1 MRLFIEHVQAVK
13 PDFLVTRENAVIVAE
28 ICARVDGLPLAIELA
43 AARIRLFSPQA
54 LLDRLGDRLTVLR
67 GGAHD
72 LPARQQALHNTIE
85 WSYDL
90 LDTDEKRL
98 FELVSVFSGGCSFVA
113 VEAVAEKLE
122 YLDNNGEDILDR
134 LTSLLDKSL
143 VRLVDQNNR
152 EARLAMLETIRE
164 YATERLRDQP
174 EFEAAARR
182 AHAAYFAEFSR
193 LQWERLTGADREPAL
208 EELGADL
215 ENVRTAWRYW
225 VENRDLEQLGKLVDS
240 LWLLFDVR
248 GWYHATVGLTTELL
262 EFLSTTPSTPKLAQ
276 QEIVLR
282 ASLARA
288 LLATRKDTAPRSSKP
303 TCHALELSQAAGE
316 NAQLYPV
323 LRGLFSF
330 YSLRGEF
337 EKGFSIGEQIL
348 SLAKLNDNLN
358 MQVDGHFVLGT
369 SYLFTGNYQHG
380 LEHLEK
386 SISLID
392 PARRRSGRYRMGNYP
407 GVSSYNA
414 LSLILWGLG
423 YPERA
428 LNHANQA
435 VALAKKLN
443 HPYSLAY
450 ALFHAGFLH
459 HWRREVE
466 ISLEYAQEVLELAK
480 PHKFQIWHAVGAC
493 LHGAGLASLGRVEEG
508 LAEIERGVDTYQEK
522 SPPVFW
528 PLLRSLQAGVYGQAG
543 KTKQGLALINEVL
556 NFPQQGYGKVMLVD
570 LYRLKGALLLALSP
584 EKLPEAEDCFL
595 RAHEISR
602 EQGTPMLELPRGDQ
616 PGSTLEGYGQSR
628 GGQAIA
634 EPGLY
639 KVYRRFSIPDLVD
652 ARQLLDR

>member
-1 MRLFIEHVQAVK
+1 MK

-54 LLDRLGDRLTVLR
+54 LLDRLGDRLTMLR
-67 GGAHD
+67 GRARD

-182 AHAAYFAEFSR
+182 AHAAYFAEFAR
-193 LQWERLTGADREPAL
+193 LEWERLTGADREPAL

-225 VENRDLEQLGKLVDS
+225 VENKDLEQLGKLVDS

-248 GWYHATVGLTTELL
+248 GWYHATVDLTTELL
-262 EFLSTTPSTPKLAQ
+262 ELLSTTASTPELAQ

-282 ASLARA
+282 TSLARA
-288 LLATRKDTAPRSSKP
+288 LLATKGYTPEVEQAYLR
-303 TCHALELSQAAGE
+303 ALELSQTAGE

-348 SLAKLNDNLN
+348 SLAELNDNLN

-369 SYLFTGNYQHG
+369 SYPFTGNYQHG

-428 LNHANQA
+428 LNQANQA

-466 ISLEYAQEVLELAK
+466 ISLEYAQEVLELAER
-480 PHKFQIWHAVGAC
+480 HKFQIWHAVGAC

-508 LAEIERGVDTYQEK
+508 LAEIERGVDTYQELK

-528 PLLRSLQAGVYGQAG
+528 PLLRSLQAGAYGQAG
-543 KTKQGLALINEVL
+543 KTEQGLALINEV
-556 NFPQQGYGKVMLVD
+556 P
-570 LYRLKGALLLALSP
+570 
-584 EKLPEAEDCFL
+584 
-595 RAHEISR
+595 
-602 EQGTPMLELPRGDQ
+602 ELP
-616 PGSTLEGYGQSR
+616 PT
-628 GGQAIA
+628 
-634 EPGLY
+634 GLW
-639 KVYRRFSIPDLVD
+639 
-652 ARQLLDR
+652 